1 MLPHFIYSCTWNRSH
16 QPDLLDSQCLDKIIE
31 LDKASP
37 ITVSRISF
45 LGVCGGACRSCAAA
59 AGLEWCLLTWQ
70 MLVQVVPHKQDFK
83 FNGPASTVTL
93 PPYSFS
99 VITLNL
105 SKPSAAASIS
115 QA

>member
-1 MLPHFIYSCTWNRSH
+1 ML
-16 QPDLLDSQCLDKIIE
+16 
-31 LDKASP
+31 A
-37 ITVSRISF
+37 
-45 LGVCGGACRSCAAA
+45 
-59 AGLEWCLLTWQ
+59 
-70 MLVQVVPHKQDFK
+70 QVVPHKQDFK

-105 SKPSAAASIS
+105 SKPKAAASIS